1 MYLKSFLF
9 AALFACPA
17 VAAEPAAR
25 QLTLDE
31 AFSLAAE
38 KSEALAVS
46 GVGLKQLE
54 AAQNQFRSALR
65 PGISGIASETLA
77 DGSRGKAQAAIN
89 LTYSVFSGMRDY
101 IAVRAS
107 GLRTEAAR
115 LELARARQNLY
126 LGVAAAYINL
136 SALRQEVSVRR
147 AQLGV
152 TAGRI
157 KELEDRA
164 AIGRS
169 RQGEV
174 LASKAQL
181 AQEEASLAAALSDEN
196 SAQLELS
203 FLTGLEGEVSP
214 RAATAPALP
223 DLQPYLARAR
233 SRFDVAA
240 ARRALEA
247 SELDADSQA
256 RLNWP
261 SLDLGANYYLKRPAP
276 AQDSRWDAGLTLR
289 VPLYSGGY
297 NDASAAQA
305 GARASAAKLSLALA
319 ERAAATEVRQAHSS
333 LEHSLTVIASLEKA
347 LALAEENSVLQAK
360 DYVYGLVTN
369 LDVLNAMNTVLQT
382 RLNLD
387 QAKARAALA
396 AERLA
401 TAAGYAGEE
410 K

>member
-1 MYLKSFLF
+1 MSLIAFLF
-9 AALFACPA
+9 TVLLAFPA
-17 VAAEPAAR
+17 GAAEPAAR
-25 QLTLDE
+25 RLTLDE
-31 AFSLAAE
+31 AFGLAAE
-38 KSEALAVS
+38 KSEALALS

-54 AAQNQFRSALR
+54 AAQGQLRAALR
-65 PGISGIASETLA
+65 PGVAGIASETLA
-77 DGSRGKAQAAIN
+77 DGSRGRAQAAIN

-169 RQGEV
+169 RHGEV

-181 AQEEASLAAALSDEN
+181 ALEEASLAAALSDEN

-203 FLTGLEGEVSP
+203 FLTGLEEEVSP
-214 RAATAPALP
+214 LAAAAPALP

-233 SRFDVAA
+233 SRYDVAA

-247 SELDADSQA
+247 SELDADSRA

-261 SLDLGANYYLKRPAP
+261 SLDLGANYYLKRPSP
-276 AQDSRWDAGLTLR
+276 AQDNRWDAGLTLR

-297 NDASAAQA
+297 NDAAAAQA

-333 LEHSLTVIASLEKA
+333 LEHSLSVIAPLEKA

-369 LDVLNAMNTVLQT
+369 LDVLNSMNTVLQT

-401 TAAGYAGEE
+401 AAAGYAGEE

>member
-1 MYLKSFLF
+1 
-9 AALFACPA
+9 
-17 VAAEPAAR
+17 
-25 QLTLDE
+25 
-31 AFSLAAE
+31 
-38 KSEALAVS
+38 
-46 GVGLKQLE
+46 
-54 AAQNQFRSALR
+54 
-65 PGISGIASETLA
+65 
-77 DGSRGKAQAAIN
+77 
-89 LTYSVFSGMRDY
+89 
-101 IAVRAS
+101 
-107 GLRTEAAR
+107 
-115 LELARARQNLY
+115 
-126 LGVAAAYINL
+126 
-136 SALRQEVSVRR
+136 
-147 AQLGV
+147 V

-214 RAATAPALP
+214 LAAVAPALP
-223 DLQPYLARAR
+223 DLQPYLAKAR
-233 SRFDVAA
+233 TRFDVAA

-305 GARASAAKLSLALA
+305 GARASAAKLSLALT
-319 ERAAATEVRQAHSS
+319 ERAAATEVRQAHSA
-333 LEHSLTVIASLEKA
+333 LEHSLSVIASLEKA

-401 TAAGYAGEE
+401 TAAGYTVDE

>member
-1 MYLKSFLF
+1 MNFTGFLL
-9 AALFACPA
+9 AALFACP
-17 VAAEPAAR
+17 VLAAEPQAR
-25 QLTLDE
+25 RLTLDE
-31 AFSLAAE
+31 AFRLAAQ
-38 KSEALAVS
+38 KSETLAVS
-46 GVGLKQLE
+46 GVGVKQLE
-54 AAQNQFRSALR
+54 AAQSQFRSALR
-65 PGISGIASETLA
+65 PGLSGIASETLA
-77 DGSRGKAQAAIN
+77 DGSGSKAQAAIN

-136 SALRQEVSVRR
+136 AALRQEVSVRR

-214 RAATAPALP
+214 EAAPAPALP
-223 DLQPYLARAR
+223 DLQPCLAKAR

-240 ARRALEA
+240 ARRELEA
-247 SELDADSQA
+247 SELDADAQA

-297 NDASAAQA
+297 NDAAAAQA
-305 GARASAAKLSLALA
+305 GARASAAKLSLALT
-319 ERAAATEVRQAHSS
+319 ERAAAIEVRQAHSA
-333 LEHSLTVIASLEKA
+333 LGHSLSVIASLEKA
-347 LALAEENSVLQAK
+347 LALADENSILQAK

-369 LDVLNAMNTVLQT
+369 LEVLNALNTVLQT

-401 TAAGYAGEE
+401 TAAGYAGSEE
-410 K
+410 

>member
-1 MYLKSFLF
+1 MNFKAFLL
-9 AALFACPA
+9 AALFACPLS
-17 VAAEPAAR
+17 AAEPQAR
-25 QLTLDE
+25 RLTLGE
-31 AFSLAAE
+31 AFRLAE
-38 KSEALAVS
+38 QKSETLAVS
-46 GVGLKQLE
+46 GVGVKQLE
-54 AAQNQFRSALR
+54 AAQSQFRAALR
-65 PGISGIASETLA
+65 PGLSGLASETLA

-101 IAVRAS
+101 IAVRAA
-107 GLRTEAAR
+107 GLRTEAAG
-115 LELARARQNLY
+115 LELARARQSLY

-136 SALRQEVSVRR
+136 AALRREVSVRR

-169 RQGEV
+169 RRGEV

-181 AQEEASLAAALSDEN
+181 AQEEASLAAALSEEN

-203 FLTGLEGEVSP
+203 FLTGLEGE
-214 RAATAPALP
+214 AAPEEAALPPLP
-223 DLQPYLARAR
+223 DLQIYLAKAR
-233 SRFDVAA
+233 SRFDVTA

-247 SELDADSQA
+247 VELDADAQA

-276 AQDSRWDAGLTLR
+276 AQDDRWDAGLTLR
-289 VPLYSGGY
+289 VPLYSGGF
-297 NDASAAQA
+297 NDAAAAQA

-319 ERAAATEVRQAHSS
+319 ERSAATEVRQAHSA
-333 LEHSLTVIASLEKA
+333 LDHSLSVIASLEKA

-401 TAAGYAGEE
+401 TAAGYAGSEE
-410 K
+410 

>member
-1 MYLKSFLF
+1 MYLIGFLF

-54 AAQNQFRSALR
+54 AARNQFRSALR

-77 DGSRGKAQAAIN
+77 DGSRRKAQAAIN
-89 LTYSVFSGMRDY
+89 LTYSVFSGMRAY

-147 AQLGV
+147 AQLVV

-297 NDASAAQA
+297 NDASAA
-305 GARASAAKLSLALA
+305 KLSLALA
-319 ERAAATEVRQAHSS
+319 ERSAATEVRQAHSS